1 MVYPTLLAV
10 IGDVAHPSW
19 RATSLGIYRFWRDA
33 GYVGGALLAGAVAD
47 AFGLSAAMQI
57 VAALTFAS
65 GIVVAARMS
74 ETVTKVDGLFLLRL
88 P

>member
-1 MVYPTLLAV
+1 
-10 IGDVAHPSW
+10 
-19 RATSLGIYRFWRDA
+19 
-33 GYVGGALLAGAVAD
+33 LLAGAVAD